1 MRDAEVDVTLPKPL
15 QVGRVG
21 GSRAATTVAPPEPPS
36 TEGGGKY
43 GTSSAVAVDAVVERV
58 VAIIGIVVS

>member
-21 GSRAATTVAPPEPPS
+21 GSRAA
-36 TEGGGKY
+36 
-43 GTSSAVAVDAVVERV
+43 VDAVVERV